1 MKHKIRIITLLGCI
15 FEPKQCFLRSY
26 GKFNGIPAI
35 SYTFGCYLDYRHL
48 KTVSNVIASIDI
60 R

>member
-35 SYTFGCYLDYRHL
+35 SYTFGCI
-48 KTVSNVIASIDI
+48 SIIVISK
-60 R
+60 RFQMLLHPLT